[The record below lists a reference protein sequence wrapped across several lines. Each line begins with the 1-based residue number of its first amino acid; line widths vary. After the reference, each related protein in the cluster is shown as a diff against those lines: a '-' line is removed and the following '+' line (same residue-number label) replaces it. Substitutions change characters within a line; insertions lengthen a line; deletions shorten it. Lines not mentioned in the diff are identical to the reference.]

1 MVARGKQ
8 RGMVDRSFSV
18 RGASSFRN
26 RELVEKR
33 QQFFFPA
40 EEDFKVILMDRGN
53 TQNSQFRNTAQE
65 LLGLFCNA
73 AFVDFIINQWKQAV
87 KRLQTGFDK
96 DFRPGIGYGKA

>member
-1 MVARGKQ
+1 MAARGKAERHGRQ
-8 RGMVDRSFSV
+8 VFQCERGIILQKP
-18 RGASSFRN
+18 GIGGKN
-26 RELVEKR
+26 GNN
-33 QQFFFPA
+33 FFFPA

-96 DFRPGIGYGKA
+96 DFRPVR